1 MSEPSSPCRE
11 PLGCMAALTSMS
23 TVTPRTTTT
32 TFGDVAGNGSPS
44 WRSASGGTKG
54 GRRAARCGSGGTT
67 LCARP
72 SWGSI
77 CTKRTSGSDHASDS
91 SRAIR
96 LRPMTSAQPSMRSE
110 ANLMS
115 SSTTVLTKPT
125 TSSPRSACCSR
136 HCALRGLYVI
146 EDLHTSYW
154 PQFGGA
160 VPAPDASAVGLVK
173 QLVDEVQALD
183 ETYDR
188 RPQWGPR
195 PDGRDVGSNSLHVY
209 PGIVFIEKASAAVA
223 ARSSAP

>member
-1 MSEPSSPCRE
+1 
-11 PLGCMAALTSMS
+11 MS

-32 TFGDVAGNGSPS
+32 TLETSLATARRHGD
-44 WRSASGGTKG
+44 RRRG
-54 GRRAARCGSGGTT
+54 GRKRSPGGSLRIWRDYLVRSTILGFDLHDKDIGLGRRVRFVQGDQSSPDDLSTAIDALGGE
-67 LCARP
+67 LDVVIDD
-72 SWGSI
+72 GSHQADDI
-77 CTKRTSGSDHASDS
+77 LASFGVLFPV
-91 SRAIR
+91 
-96 LRPMTSAQPSMRSE
+96 LRP
-110 ANLMS
+110 
-115 SSTTVLTKPT
+115 
-125 TSSPRSACCSR
+125 
-136 HCALRGLYVI
+136 RGLYVI

-160 VPAPDASAVGLVK
+160 IPAPDASAVGLVK